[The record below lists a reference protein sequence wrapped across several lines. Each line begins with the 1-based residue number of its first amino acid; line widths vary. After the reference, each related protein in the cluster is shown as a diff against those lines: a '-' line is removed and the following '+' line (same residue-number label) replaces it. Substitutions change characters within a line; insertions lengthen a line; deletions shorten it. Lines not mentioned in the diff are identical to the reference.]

1 MKLSKTFVIPV
12 AGLLVVLGA
21 GAVLA
26 STGTSPAAGGAAVVP
41 AAESPS
47 PGASG
52 APKREFQDPALTSVL
67 NDLVSKGTITAAQQ
81 QAILDGLQAERAQ
94 RLADAKARMEA
105 LRAQAEKIKGFLA
118 DGQITQD
125 ELDQLPA
132 DSPLRQLTNLMDDGK
147 ITTDELQSI
156 GRGLLGNGG
165 FRGFGRGHGFGFGF
179 GHDRLKP
186 DASPRTLRE
195 PRVRRLT
202 SGRRTSRPIGPPATA
217 GHSLALT
224 PAIVAP

>member
-26 STGTSPAAGGAAVVP
+26 STGSSPATSSTAVVP

-47 PGASG
+47 PGASD
-52 APKREFQDPALTSVL
+52 APQRLFQDPALTSVL
-67 NDLVSKGTITAAQQ
+67 NDLVAKGTITAAQQ
-81 QAILDGLQAERAQ
+81 QAILDALQAERAQ

-105 LRAQAEKIKGFLA
+105 LRAQAEQIKGFLS
-118 DGQITQD
+118 DGQITQA

-156 GRGLLGNGG
+156 GRGFLGNGG

-179 GHDRLKP
+179 GDDGLKP
-186 DASPRTLRE
+186 DASPA
-195 PRVRRLT
+195 PSASPA
-202 SGRRTSRPIGPPATA
+202 SGG
-217 GHSLALT
+217 
-224 PAIVAP
+224 

>member
-1 MKLSKTFVIPV
+1 MKLTKTFVIPV

-47 PGASG
+47 PGASN

-67 NDLVSKGTITAAQQ
+67 SDLVAKGTITAAQQ

-105 LRAQAEKIKGFLA
+105 LRAQAEKIKGFLS
-118 DGQITQD
+118 DGQITQA

-132 DSPLRQLTNLMDDGK
+132 DSPLRKLTNLMDDGK

-156 GRGLLGNGG
+156 GPRVPRQRRLPRL
-165 FRGFGRGHGFGFGF
+165 RSRHGFGF
-179 GHDRLKP
+179 GHDGVKP
-186 DASPRTLRE
+186 DASPA
-195 PRVRRLT
+195 PPAGDRRLT
-202 SGRRTSRPIGPPATA
+202 SPAPRATQWPAGDGGSLDSGEPTTA
-217 GHSLALT
+217 
-224 PAIVAP
+224 